1 MRAAGVPQRTP
12 PTVPAARVAFIV
24 LPYTVGV
31 LGISGPEF
39 LVIILVTVIV
49 VGPQRLPE
57 YTRKLTQAVRRLRVF
72 LDDAKEQIAEE
83 VGPEL
88 TDLDLSDLDPRNYDP
103 RKIVRDALGE
113 DLDAI
118 RKDLANPIQSVAKD
132 ARDAASDAVKTEAAS
147 RSKKSLSRMID
158 DRAEQARE
166 GRRAQTEADDSD
178 AAMAV
183 TAADAADAAD
193 AGDVA
198 TAADSA
204 SQPEAVATAAD
215 AGDVEDTADT
225 ADAASQPEAAEADVE
240 PVEDKGDVKA
250 AEDAGDAG
258 DAGDAEDAGD
268 AGDAELDA
276 EPAET
281 VEAVEAAEDDQG
293 AGGAGGAGNAEG
305 AGDTQPAE
313 APKPI
318 PSSLVD
324 EISEIEGDGEAIQ
337 PIRRARPVSPREIV
351 RAANAAART
360 RAEAAS
366 AVIDI

>member
-1 MRAAGVPQRTP
+1 MLGV
-12 PTVPAARVAFIV
+12 
-24 LPYTVGV
+24 
-31 LGISGPEF
+31 SGSEF
-39 LVIILVTVIV
+39 LVIILVAVIV
-49 VGPQRLPE
+49 IGPQRLPE

-88 TDLDLSDLDPRNYDP
+88 ADLNLSDLDPRNYDP

-166 GRRAQTEADDSD
+166 ERRAQPEADDSD

-198 TAADSA
+198 TAADS
-204 SQPEAVATAAD
+204 
-215 AGDVEDTADT
+215 
-225 ADAASQPEAAEADVE
+225 ASQPEAAEADVE

>member
-12 PTVPAARVAFIV
+12 PTVPAAGVAFIV

-39 LVIILVTVIV
+39 LVIVLVAVIV

-57 YTRKLTQAVRRLRVF
+57 YARKLTQAVRRLRVF

-88 TDLDLSDLDPRNYDP
+88 TDLNLSDLDPRNYDP

-166 GRRAQTEADDSD
+166 ERRA
-178 AAMAV
+178 
-183 TAADAADAAD
+183 
-193 AGDVA
+193 
-198 TAADSA
+198 
-204 SQPEAVATAAD
+204 QPEAV
-215 AGDVEDTADT
+215 
-225 ADAASQPEAAEADVE
+225 EADVE
-240 PVEDKGDVKA
+240 PVET
-250 AEDAGDAG
+250 AGEAQ
-258 DAGDAEDAGD
+258 AVEA
-268 AGDAELDA
+268 DA
-276 EPAET
+276 EPVESDEAAD
-281 VEAVEAAEDDQG
+281 EAVETAGEAQAVEAGAEPVESDEAAGEAQAVE
-293 AGGAGGAGNAEG
+293 AGVEPVEPDEPDETAGEA
-305 AGDTQPAE
+305 QPAE
-313 APKPI
+313 APTPI

-324 EISEIEGDGEAIQ
+324 EINEIEEAGEAIR
-337 PIRRARPVSPREIV
+337 PIRRVRPVSPREIV

-360 RAEAAS
+360 RAEAAEAPEVVMAADPS
-366 AVIDI
+366 DS

>member
-1 MRAAGVPQRTP
+1 MLGV
-12 PTVPAARVAFIV
+12 
-24 LPYTVGV
+24 
-31 LGISGPEF
+31 SGSEF
-39 LVIILVTVIV
+39 LVIILVAVIV
-49 VGPQRLPE
+49 IGPQRLPE

-88 TDLDLSDLDPRNYDP
+88 ADLNLSDLDPRNYDP

-132 ARDAASDAVKTEAAS
+132 ARAAASDAVKTEAAS

-158 DRAEQARE
+158 DRADQARE

-215 AGDVEDTADT
+215 AGDVEDTAGT

-258 DAGDAEDAGD
+258 DAEDAGD

-281 VEAVEAAEDDQG
+281 VEAGEAAEDDQG